1 MNILSKRNGLALV
14 AVIALLMILTFLVP
28 AMLTYADTATVSAMQ
43 GTSRQKAIYLART
56 GVEMAVASFKNS
68 YGDLSLD
75 TNEDDEDDEAD
86 ETATAFATAYKN
98 LLNGGELNSETIY
111 LFIDTTAVAA
121 IDEGGSDIEED
132 GKHVYTTDYDSYKN
146 NSKYKYVGKVDVKI
160 TRKDETHVFKID
172 EDGKS
177 YDICCDA
184 SYAADFQAACSGNV
198 NNPIA
203 SPPKNAKYSYVKE
216 RYAQFDFVGI
226 SEVNGIKAVKK
237 ASALDTVNT
246 ADNGWTN
253 PDVDAVSYEN
263 GVMKIRDTGLE
274 LISVNPDH
282 ASSKQKIT
290 YRDGTTSGT
299 NKTVEAL
306 IYSAYG
312 NIVIDTNAKYP
323 TREQLKSLAGV
334 DMSQHRYDEM
344 VNTMP
349 LYLGCQ
355 PTMNYYREEKYGNL
369 DFIQCTTLADNRDH
383 SFVAFAATNAI
394 QVNIP
399 INVSV
404 NPIRTSSLEPLQ
416 GSVYKMMLFQ
426 ANDIIF
432 KKSIINSAMFTW
444 ANNDLFSKERGKRF
458 GSVIL
463 TATES
468 TPFSYYNISRQE
480 FVKAGRVTFLEDVYL
495 VYIPYGKNS
504 GRYDGLFQGET
515 YGNWNKLI
523 YQGQTGIESRKSRY
537 NKVSDTEVKYDFA
550 TSSCIGYKNLWGIR
564 LEGYH
569 VTKLFNA
576 GDVYLFNAEIEATV
590 EGKKQIV
597 GMNFMTW
604 WAETHYLPMIDL
616 HKEYSSTI
624 LTIIN
629 NWFVDALY
637 KAFGITYNKN
647 NTIYKAD
654 DMHYIGSI
662 YEDVA
667 APPDLSSMLYVLWDS

>member
-1 MNILSKRNGLALV
+1 MNILSKKNGLALV
-14 AVIALLMILTFLVP
+14 GVIALLLILTFLVP
-28 AMLTYADTATVSAMQ
+28 AMLTYADTAETSAMK
-43 GTSRQKAIYLART
+43 GTNRQKAMYLART
-56 GVEMAVASFKNS
+56 GVEMAVASFRSS
-68 YGDLSLD
+68 YGDI
-75 TNEDDEDDEAD
+75 DDDDD
-86 ETATAFATAYKN
+86 DDDGGSAFTHAYKN
-98 LLNGGELNSETIY
+98 LAQGGVLNAQTVY
-111 LFIDTTAVAA
+111 LFLDSE
-121 IDEGGSDIEED
+121 DENEP
-132 GKHVYTTDYDSYKN
+132 VYTTNDNAYKN
-146 NSKYKYVGKVDVKI
+146 NSRYKYIGKVDVKI
-160 TRKDETHVFKID
+160 TRKDETHIFKVD
-172 EDGKS
+172 ENGRP
-177 YDICCDA
+177 YDICCDP
-184 SYAADFQAACSGNV
+184 SSAADFQAACGGNV
-198 NNPIA
+198 NNPINSA
-203 SPPKNAKYSYVKE
+203 PADADYSYIKE
-216 RYAQFDFVGI
+216 KYAQFDFIGTG
-226 SEVNGIKAVKK
+226 EVNNIKAVKK
-237 ASALDTVNT
+237 ASALDTVNA

-263 GVMKIRDTGLE
+263 GVMKIRDSGLE

-323 TREQLKSLAGV
+323 TREQLKNLAGV
-334 DMSQHRYDEM
+334 DMSQHYYDEM

-369 DFIQCTTLADNRDH
+369 DFIQCVTLENNTSP
-383 SFVAFAATNAI
+383 SFVAFTATNAI

-404 NPIRTSSLEPLQ
+404 NPIRTSIVEGLQ
-416 GSVYKMMLFQ
+416 GSIYKMMVFQ

-432 KKSIINSAMFTW
+432 KKSIVNSAMFTW
-444 ANNDLFSKERGKRF
+444 ANADLFSKERGKRF

-463 TATES
+463 AATES
-468 TPFSYYNISRQE
+468 TPFSYYNISRGKA
-480 FVKAGRVTFLEDVYL
+480 VKAGRVTFLEDVYL

-504 GRYDGLFQGET
+504 GRYDGLFQDET

-523 YQGQTGIESRKSRY
+523 YQGQTGIEAKKTRY
-537 NKVSDTEVKYDFA
+537 VKVSDTEVKYDFA
-550 TSSCIGYKNLWGIR
+550 TSSCIGYKNWWGIR
-564 LEGYH
+564 IEGYH

-576 GDVYLFNAEIEATV
+576 GDVYLFNAEIEGTV
-590 EGKKQIV
+590 NGKKQFV

-604 WAETHYLPMIDL
+604 WAETFYLPSIDL
-616 HKEYSSTI
+616 RPDDTSSI
-624 LTIIN
+624 GRKIRD
-629 NWFVDALY
+629 WFVSALY
-637 KAFGITYNKN
+637 TAFGITYNKN

-654 DMHYIGSI
+654 DMHYIGSV

-667 APPDLSSMLYVLWDS
+667 APPDLASMFYVLWDS

>member
-56 GVEMAVASFKNS
+56 GVEMAVASFKNT
-68 YGDLSLD
+68 YGDMSLD
-75 TNEDDEDDEAD
+75 DDEDDEVD

-111 LFIDTTAVAA
+111 LFLDTTAVNT
-121 IDEGGSDIEED
+121 IDESGSDIEED
-132 GKHVYTTDYDSYKN
+132 GKHIYTTDYDSYKN

-172 EDGKS
+172 ENGES
-177 YDICCDA
+177 HDICCDA

-203 SPPKNAKYSYVKE
+203 APPEKAEYSYVKE

-226 SEVNGIKAVKK
+226 SEVNGIKSVKK
-237 ASALDTVNT
+237 ASALDTINT

-253 PDVDAVSYEN
+253 PEVDAVSHEN
-263 GVMKIRDTGLE
+263 GVLSVKDIGLE
-274 LISVNPDH
+274 LIAVNPDN
-282 ASSKQKIT
+282 ASSKQKVT
-290 YRDGTTSGT
+290 YRDGTASGGI

-323 TREQLKSLAGV
+323 TREQLNTLAG
-334 DMSQHRYDEM
+334 MKISQHRYDEM

-349 LYLGCQ
+349 IYLGCK
-355 PTMNYYREEKYGNL
+355 PNMNYYREEQYGNL
-369 DFIQCTTLADNRDH
+369 DFIQCVTLEDNRDH

-504 GRYDGLFQGET
+504 GRYDGLFQDET

-590 EGKKQIV
+590 KDKKQIV
-597 GMNFMTW
+597 GMNVMTW
-604 WAETHYLPMIDL
+604 WAETYYLPMIDL

-637 KAFGITYNKN
+637 EAFGITYNED

-654 DMHYIGSI
+654 DMHYIGNI
-662 YEDVA
+662 YEDVV